1 MRNEKNPKPEEKKK
15 MTENF
20 TKLLQNDTRIN
31 ILMYLRMNERLSL
44 SQLTKLVGKSKSTVH
59 HHIQRMIQGGIIQE
73 ISEIEPQKAHPKQI
87 EQKYYEL
94 AALKYPSHSFEHI
107 RDLPEDKQTE
117 AFLATTKISK
127 NVIFYLNQI
136 LDLLNNYL
144 DTMEEIIEESEG
156 ELYPKELHEMW
167 EGTSETR
174 PVFTEHPVKFKEIY
188 YYATQVNEKVYRK
201 FIKESIEMQSR
212 IREYRE
218 QNEAN
223 SGSTKNPYFI
233 YHISAPLGKPFVLD
247 SNEGP

>member
-1 MRNEKNPKPEEKKK
+1 MGNEMNQKPEEKKK
-15 MTENF
+15 MTESF

-73 ISEIEPQKAHPKQI
+73 ISEIKPQKAHLKQL

-117 AFLATTKISK
+117 VFLATTKISK

-144 DTMEEIIEESEG
+144 DAMEEIIEESEG
-156 ELYPKELHEMW
+156 KLPPKELLEMW
-167 EGTSETR
+167 EGTSQDR
-174 PVFTEHPVKFKEIY
+174 PIFTEHPVKFREIF
-188 YYATQVNEKVYRK
+188 YYATQVSEEVYRK
-201 FIKESIEMQSR
+201 YIEESIKLQSKI
-212 IREYRE
+212 IRFRE
-218 QNEAN
+218 QNEMK

-233 YHISAPLGKPFVLD
+233 YHISAPLGKPFILD
-247 SNEGP
+247 SKEGL